1 MVANKL
7 PMLLAG
13 LTALVPAGVLAG
25 DEMLQCADKKGD
37 PAIYRKGECQPL
49 DDPTRPAGYVP
60 QPGSGGT
67 SASGGDAAAR
77 AEVEELRRRLEESN
91 DRHFLEV
98 EELRKKLEEVK
109 EKKGEADTLR
119 DEVEDLKRRLT
130 EATEQHFEEVE
141 TIRKELVEARE
152 KEQAKQQERIEAAKA
167 KEALSVNT
175 TRFEEM
181 PPLGAPG
188 PWRVT
193 QIVVPAQG
201 GAGKS
206 TPMTAT
212 INGVRYH
219 VGERVDG
226 GGVVK
231 GIQRDRV
238 VMLHDGREYEVQ
250 FHKKSH
256 ALMAGRVGVVP
267 LKRSFGDAYIV
278 KIRINN
284 NMEIDAILD
293 TGASVVSLPED
304 VVLWLRRSGTLKPN
318 DYLGK
323 GKVSIADGS
332 VKDSKEYLI
341 RYLRVGDMEVRNVI
355 ALEIVGEKGDGKNK
369 DEKKDKD
376 KKDDN
381 PKKEEEKPDV
391 LEVQHVLLGI
401 NVLKE
406 LGRWRIDHANDL
418 LIVER

>member
-1 MVANKL
+1 MVADKL

-13 LTALVPAGVLAG
+13 LVALVSAGALAG
-25 DEMLQCADKKGD
+25 DEMMQCADRKGD

-60 QPGSGGT
+60 QPGSPGAT
-67 SASGGDAAAR
+67 AAGGDAAGR
-77 AEVEELRRRLEESN
+77 AEVEDLRRRMEEAN

-109 EKKGEADTLR
+109 EKKGEADGLR
-119 DEVEDLKRRLT
+119 DEVEDLKRRLI
-130 EATEQHFEEVE
+130 EAGEQHFEEVE
-141 TIRKELVEARE
+141 TIRKELVEVKE
-152 KEQAKQQERIEAAKA
+152 KERAKQEERTEAAKA
-167 KEALSVNT
+167 QESLSINT
-175 TRFEEM
+175 TRLEEM

-193 QIVVPAQG
+193 QILVPAQG
-201 GAGKS
+201 VGGKS
-206 TPMTAT
+206 MPMSAT
-212 INGVRYH
+212 INGVRYR

-238 VMLHDGREYEVQ
+238 IMLHDGRDYEVL
-250 FHKKSH
+250 FHKKPH
-256 ALMAGRVGVVP
+256 AVMAGRVGVVP

-304 VVLWLRRSGTLKPN
+304 VVLWLRRTGTLKPD

-323 GKVSIADGS
+323 SKVSIADGS

-355 ALEIVGEKGDGKNK
+355 ALEILGEKGEGKDK
-369 DEKKDKD
+369 DDKKDTD
-376 KKDDN
+376 KKDDK

-391 LEVQHVLLGI
+391 LEVRHVLLGI